1 MHASLHEVYIFI
13 RYIHIV
19 QLFHLASSVVRKPE
33 NCIHYIHID
42 FLDSTGHLK
51 WGLLQSRV
59 MMLLSPILIEP
70 KLLCV
75 AKAALTLAK
84 VSKGWFHRHRCQ
96 RCPMSE
102 LGRNWVGTG
111 SVETGSELGRNWVGT
126 GSELGLCF
134 QHCNVLLGSS
144 LLQLYDIG
152 WCGCLHTHA
161 FFD

>member
-13 RYIHIV
+13 RYMNIV

-51 WGLLQSRV
+51 WGRLQSRV
-59 MMLLSPILIEP
+59 TMLLSRILIEP

-84 VSKGWFHRHRCQ
+84 VSKGWFHQHRCQ

-102 LGRNWVGTG
+102 LAELGRNWVGRNW
-111 SVETGSELGRNWVGT
+111 VRTGSELGRNGVGT
-126 GSELGLCF
+126 GSLFPALQCF
-134 QHCNVLLGSS
+134 VRLEFAS
-144 LLQLYDIG
+144 IV
-152 WCGCLHTHA
+152 
-161 FFD
+161 

>member
-1 MHASLHEVYIFI
+1 MLHFIKFTYSSDPYI
-13 RYIHIV
+13 
-19 QLFHLASSVVRKPE
+19 LFNCFRLASSVVRKPE
-33 NCIHYIHID
+33 NCIHYILI
-42 FLDSTGHLK
+42 LDSTGHLK

-126 GSELGLCF
+126 GSELGRNWFGRNWVRIGSELGRNGVGTGSLFPALHCF
-134 QHCNVLLGSS
+134 
-144 LLQLYDIG
+144 
-152 WCGCLHTHA
+152 
-161 FFD
+161 F